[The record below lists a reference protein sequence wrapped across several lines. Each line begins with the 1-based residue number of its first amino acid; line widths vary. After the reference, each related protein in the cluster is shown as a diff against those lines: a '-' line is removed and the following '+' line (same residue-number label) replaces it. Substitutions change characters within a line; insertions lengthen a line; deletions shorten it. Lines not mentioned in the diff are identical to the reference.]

1 MKTLFTI
8 IRYEMF
14 FVILALALIVAYR
27 LLTGR
32 IKTTGLLQDKITHEF
47 SSGRLQ
53 MLIATMLVAIYLVV
67 EVFETQKIPQLP
79 QEVIMGLA
87 GSHVLYL
94 GGKSYGVLVRKLELA
109 ATRIAGRTNR

>member
-1 MKTLFTI
+1 M
-8 IRYEMF
+8 RYEMF
-14 FVILALALIVAYR
+14 FIILALALMVGYR

-32 IKTTGLLQDKITHEF
+32 INTQGLLLDKITHEL
-47 SSGRLQ
+47 SPGRLQ
-53 MLIATMLVAIYLVV
+53 MLVATMLVAIYLVAQ
-67 EVFETQKIPQLP
+67 VFETQSFPQLP
-79 QEVIMGLA
+79 QEVIMALG